1 MTGFIKKLFGS
12 KSKDAEAS
20 VEAIKPARV
29 ERGNAY
35 YLNADEAQTYG
46 NLEYMRSSKTVRH
59 TFPKAK
65 VGKENAQVRVISS
78 SAASSFNGVPA
89 APLTPNQSTSQATS
103 QATSQGSDS
112 VNSDAASRR
121 RPDASMDMFRNMARD
136 IKKG

>member
-103 QATSQGSDS
+103 QGSDS

>member
-78 SAASSFNGVPA
+78 SAASSSNGLPA
-89 APLTPNQSTSQATS
+89 APLTPNQSTS

>member
-20 VEAIKPARV
+20 VAAIKPARV

-103 QATSQGSDS
+103 QGSDS